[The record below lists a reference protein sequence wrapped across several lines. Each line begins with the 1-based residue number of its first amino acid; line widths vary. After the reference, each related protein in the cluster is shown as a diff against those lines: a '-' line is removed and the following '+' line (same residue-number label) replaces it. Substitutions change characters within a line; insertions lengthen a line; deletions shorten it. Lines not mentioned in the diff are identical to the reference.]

1 MAANFTDKEVECPLL
16 KEWGVPVSEDGA
28 DKSRDNGAKL
38 LIHNYNDLPSRQ
50 KLRPYEAMMWEKQ
63 RQQLRSDA
71 WKIVGYDV
79 DRNTGAINGKPF
91 ARMFL

>member
-50 KLRPYEAMMWEKQ
+50 KLRPYEAMMWEKTE
-63 RQQLRSDA
+63 
-71 WKIVGYDV
+71 
-79 DRNTGAINGKPF
+79 TGTDI
-91 ARMFL
+91 